1 MPEENEFIIEQSNDA
16 GTGEYW
22 ENIDP
27 EALDYYDDKYNSSDS
42 GSSGNTGGTGDEDPT
57 PSEDDIFNDELQNII
72 YNPPKPSDKW
82 QKFQRVATVL
92 GLASAIVTLIY
103 FITKIASK

>member
-27 EALDYYDDKYNSSDS
+27 EALEDYNDNNNSSGS

-57 PSEDDIFNDELQNII
+57 PSEDDILNNLPN
-72 YNPPKPSDKW
+72 NNNTPPKPSDKW

-103 FITKIASK
+103 FITKISSK